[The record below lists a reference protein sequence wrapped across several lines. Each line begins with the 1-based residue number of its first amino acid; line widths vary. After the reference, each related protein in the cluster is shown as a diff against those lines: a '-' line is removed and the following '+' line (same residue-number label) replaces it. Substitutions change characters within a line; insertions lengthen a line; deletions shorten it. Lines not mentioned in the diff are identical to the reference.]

1 MTSTQPYQGHF
12 NGNEHLFAIRVY
24 FEDTDFSGVV
34 YHARYLHFCERARSD
49 MLSCAGI
56 GQRAAFEAGEGTYAV
71 TQMALKFK
79 RPARFDD
86 ALLVTSTVTAVR
98 GASVDIHQRVS
109 RDDELLYTADV
120 TAAFVSADGR
130 ARRQPKNW
138 IELFTAMLPSQ
149 TLSSQITNEGST

>member
-1 MTSTQPYQGHF
+1 MTSTLPYHGHF
-12 NGNEHLFAIRVY
+12 NGTEHLFAVRVY

-56 GQRAAFEAGEGTYAV
+56 GQRAAYEAGEGTYAV

-86 ALLVTSTVTAVR
+86 ALVVTSTVTAVR

-109 RDDELLYTADV
+109 RDGELLYTADV
-120 TAAFVSADGR
+120 TAAFVSSDGR

-149 TLSSQITNEGST
+149 IQQSQITNKGST